1 MMTITATCL
10 RDALHAHFGAVL
22 TPDLAV
28 QIEFDAHDR
37 AERGIAPARFAPR
50 MYRNLVFRVESLR
63 AILPELEPLHAAHF
77 EETEKHLAG
86 FELKPDYA
94 YMAERERMGTL
105 VQFTARD
112 EPGKLVGNLRMYL
125 STSLHTG
132 SLFAEEDT
140 FYLAPEVRKGFAA
153 LSMLRYAEDMLTGAL
168 GVREVRASTKIVNA
182 ASKLMDYRGYAHVAN
197 QYIKT
202 FKE

>member
-37 AERGIAPARFAPR
+37 FDRGIAPARFAPR
-50 MYRNLVFRVESLR
+50 RYRNLVFRVESLR
-63 AILPELEPLHAAHF
+63 AILAELEPLHAAHF

-112 EPGKLVGNLRMYL
+112 EAGKLVGNLRMYL
-125 STSLHTG
+125 GTSLHTG

-140 FYLAPEVRKGFAA
+140 FYLVPEVRKGFAA
-153 LSMLRYAEDMLTGAL
+153 LSMLRYAEDMLTGVL